1 MQFSHPIFLW
11 ALTGLSIPL
20 AIHLLSRK
28 EGKVIRMGS
37 LRHLRETSTQQFK
50 GIKLNETLLL
60 VLRSLLIILFV
71 LLISGLH
78 WKDDGKKWLLVEKG
92 LEQNPMVTTIEDS
105 LKSQGFEWH
114 WLQKGFPLKK
124 INSEITTSNNW
135 DIINLVQQQDLQQ
148 AIVISASRAENFKG
162 MRQAVNQNIRW
173 VTLPNEPVDFIAQAI
188 QQTPKQVLIRKG
200 HSSADYTTFETLV
213 STSPLPDSIP
223 ATGINHLMVTIVP
236 DPTFE
241 QEKLVIKAALSAI
254 SKTLPITISILES
267 TPEKSASLTTDWIIW
282 LSDKNTLTNDSIN
295 LIEYRP
301 QPSNK
306 FLEKIDKNKWSI
318 NRKLNVDN
326 AREGNLTLQLASL
339 LIDEKEKWDRVSVN
353 DKRILP
359 DSILLKGT
367 TSSSYK
373 PTSTIF
379 LGHNQNLLIIL
390 LLALCVERFV
400 SYKRNQ

>member
-1 MQFSHPIFLW
+1 ML
-11 ALTGLSIPL
+11 
-20 AIHLLSRK
+20 RK
-28 EGKVIRMGS
+28 
-37 LRHLRETSTQQFK
+37 
-50 GIKLNETLLL
+50 
-60 VLRSLLIILFV
+60 
-71 LLISGLH
+71 
-78 WKDDGKKWLLVEKG
+78 
-92 LEQNPMVTTIEDS
+92 
-105 LKSQGFEWH
+105 
-114 WLQKGFPLKK
+114 
-124 INSEITTSNNW
+124 
-135 DIINLVQQQDLQQ
+135 
-148 AIVISASRAENFKG
+148 
-162 MRQAVNQNIRW
+162 
-173 VTLPNEPVDFIAQAI
+173 
-188 QQTPKQVLIRKG
+188 
-200 HSSADYTTFETLV
+200 
-213 STSPLPDSIP
+213 
-223 ATGINHLMVTIVP
+223 
-236 DPTFE
+236 
-241 QEKLVIKAALSAI
+241 
-254 SKTLPITISILES
+254 
-267 TPEKSASLTTDWIIW
+267 
-282 LSDKNTLTNDSIN
+282 

-326 AREGNLTLQLASL
+326 AREGNLTLHLASL